1 MKSISR
7 FKLGS
12 DKWLDGC
19 QIRGRPP
26 IFTISERWRT
36 DGKMGPSKG
45 RFLFSKASLKDLW
58 SLGILRKVELIPE
71 IEWTGDIFPNMI
83 KDYDPS
89 ILMSDELAVIQEG
102 ELLGSARAVAPG
114 WEWPFGPGKLASRDI
129 GFDPISMASWRSG

>member
-7 FKLGS
+7 FKIGS
-12 DKWLDGC
+12 DEWLDGC

-26 IFTISERWRT
+26 IFTILK
-36 DGKMGPSKG
+36 DGEQMAKWDPRRG
-45 RFLFSKASLKDLW
+45 RFLFSKASLKNLW
-58 SLGILRKVELIPE
+58 SLGILREIELIPE

-89 ILMSDELAVIQEG
+89 ILISDELAVIQEG

-114 WEWPFGPGKLASRDI
+114 WEWPFGPGKLAKSRHR
-129 GFDPISMASWRSG
+129 F